1 MKHTRLFKDALDK
14 ICLAIEHELRRSDDF
29 AAVEDESLT
38 DEEVATLRKL
48 EDMIE
53 DLKREK

>member
-1 MKHTRLFKDALDK
+1 MKHTSLFKRSLDK
-14 ICLAIEHELRRSDDF
+14 IYFAIEFELGRSDYF

-38 DEEVATLRKL
+38 DEEIATLHKL